1 MKNNVEKEKRQ
12 NPSLCNWVELFVIL
26 LAGWLILSG
35 IFELKFI
42 IYGVMT
48 AGIISLLCFRS
59 FYMKG
64 VHSDRYYFLIH
75 VNPIRLFIYFLWLL
89 KEIVKSSFSV
99 T

>member
-48 AGIISLLCFRS
+48 AGIISLYVLDLS
-59 FYMKG
+59 
-64 VHSDRYYFLIH
+64 I
-75 VNPIRLFIYFLWLL
+75 
-89 KEIVKSSFSV
+89 
-99 T
+99 